1 MIETTV
7 KVEGM
12 ACGMCEAHINDA
24 IRKAFTVKKVKSS
37 HKKGETKIVSE
48 ASLDHAAVKAAIENT
63 GYIVHNITTAEKKTS
78 LFG

>member
-24 IRKAFTVKKVKSS
+24 IRKAFKVKKVKSS
-37 HKKGETKIVSE
+37 HKKCETKIVSE
-48 ASLDHAAVKAAIENT
+48 TPLDHAAVKAAIENT
-63 GYIVHNITTAEKKTS
+63 GYIVHGVTECEKKS
-78 LFG
+78 SIFG